1 MAAHRIANPQLG
13 VFLWWMELDREATV
27 ALVTGGGKEKAYA
40 LLHES
45 GSLMHDERGPIVS
58 DTWAGICEL
67 ARVNSAVWVLV
78 LHDRRIVRIAFGK
91 NAAYVD
97 SNAVLVVADKEA
109 LATLT
114 GNDTQ
119 EQQDEE
125 AAGTA
130 NKARRKRARS
140 GI

>member
-13 VFLWWMELDREATV
+13 AFLWWMELDREATI
-27 ALVTGGGKEKAYA
+27 ALVTGGGREKAYA

-45 GSLMHDERGPIVS
+45 GSLMHDQNGPIVAASWS
-58 DTWAGICEL
+58 DICEL

-78 LHDRRIVRIAFGK
+78 FHDRRIVRIAFGK

-97 SNAVLVVADKEA
+97 SNAVLVVADREA

-114 GNDTQ
+114 GYETQ
-119 EQQDEE
+119 EQKDEE
-125 AAGTA
+125 AADTA
-130 NKARRKRARS
+130 NKARRTKRARR
-140 GI
+140 

>member
-1 MAAHRIANPQLG
+1 MAAHRITNAKLG
-13 VFLWWMELDREATV
+13 VFLWWMELDREATI

-45 GSLMHDERGPIVS
+45 GSLMHDEAGPIVS
-58 DTWAGICEL
+58 DTWSGICEK

-78 LHDRRIVRIAFGK
+78 FHDRRVVRIAFGK

-97 SNAVLVVADKEA
+97 SNAVLVVADREA

-114 GNDTQ
+114 GHDTQ
-119 EQQDEE
+119 EQKDEE
-125 AAGTA
+125 AADTA
-130 NKARRKRARS
+130 NKARRPKRARR
-140 GI
+140 